1 MLKIYMLIIVLG
13 LLGGVGYGA
22 YYYYKDTQQRIQVLS
37 ENNAKLEVAAQLQE
51 ETINTMIED
60 REKFEQINKEL
71 QKELQTAERYGDQL
85 RATLQ
90 KHNLTPLA
98 KKARHIEKRMQMR
111 LIGYGTVLL
120 TLLILV
126 GAVGRN
132 KSSNCNKNSKNRS
145 SDMRTQSE
153 SVNDVKIYVVSK
165 RIMMSLLKSMKRRMV
180 QTLTLHVCKRLRNLS
195 LNFAELRRYI
205 EQQKQII
212 LYYEKAVTPKEKTDG
227 SEETTK
233 GQ

>member
-90 KHNLTPLA
+90 KHNLTHLA
-98 KKARHIEKRMQMR
+98 NKKPGMIEKRMQNATKR
-111 LIGYGTVLL
+111 LWDCLTDITDPEWGRMAAGTES
-120 TLLILV
+120 
-126 GAVGRN
+126 G
-132 KSSNCNKNSKNRS
+132 NCNKNSAIRS
-145 SDMRTQSE
+145 SS
-153 SVNDVKIYVVSK
+153 SSK
-165 RIMMSLLKSMKRRMV
+165 TATR
-180 QTLTLHVCKRLRNLS
+180 
-195 LNFAELRRYI
+195 
-205 EQQKQII
+205 
-212 LYYEKAVTPKEKTDG
+212 P
-227 SEETTK
+227 TK
-233 GQ
+233 